1 MIVWCRITMGT
12 EPGRS
17 PEGNE
22 ELMREEGAQMQRS
35 LTVGVIGDFDPS
47 SVPHVSTNTALDH
60 AAAAL
65 GIPVTVSWLPTPS
78 LGSGEAPGLESYD
91 GLWCSPGSPYRSM
104 DGALAG
110 IRFAREKGWPFF
122 AT

>member
-1 MIVWCRITMGT
+1 MLRD
-12 EPGRS
+12 
-17 PEGNE
+17 
-22 ELMREEGAQMQRS
+22 
-35 LTVGVIGDFDPS
+35 LTVGVIGDFDPA
-47 SVPHVSTNTALDH
+47 SVPHVSTNTAIGH

-65 GIPVTVSWLPTPS
+65 GIPVTVSWVPTPG
-78 LGSGEAPGLESYD
+78 LVDGQAAGLERFD

-110 IRFAREKGWPFF
+110 IRFAREEGWPFF

>member
-1 MIVWCRITMGT
+1 MN
-12 EPGRS
+12 S
-17 PEGNE
+17 S
-22 ELMREEGAQMQRS
+22 LM
-35 LTVGVIGDFDPS
+35 VGVFGDFNPS
-47 SVPHVSTNTALDH
+47 SAPHVSTNAALHH

-65 GIPVTVSWLPTPS
+65 GRSVTVTWLPTES
-78 LGSGEAPGLESYD
+78 LADGETGGLEGFD

-104 DGALAG
+104 EGALAG